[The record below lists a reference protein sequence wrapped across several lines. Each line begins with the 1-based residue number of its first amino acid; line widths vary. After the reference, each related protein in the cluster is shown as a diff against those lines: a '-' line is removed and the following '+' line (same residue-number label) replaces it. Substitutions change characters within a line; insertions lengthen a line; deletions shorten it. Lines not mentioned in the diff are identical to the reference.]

1 MSESSELSDK
11 SSSLFGLI
19 PFIKFLNSSP
29 GEEIKNLIKGIK
41 PKRDDDL
48 TSDSSDDSNNQKETV
63 NKGPL
68 PSFTKDQDF
77 PLPN

>member
-1 MSESSELSDK
+1 MYQVDDQKMSGGRK
-11 SSSLFGLI
+11 I
-19 PFIKFLNSSP
+19 PETKVT

-48 TSDSSDDSNNQKETV
+48 TSDSSDDSDNQKAKA